1 MKKELEFFDVSALP
15 WEPVPGFA
23 GLEQKILAGDKTSA
37 DVSRLARM
45 AAEAD
50 FDEPLVHD
58 FWEEIWILEGSVH
71 DKRTGLTY
79 TAGMYACHPP
89 GMVHGPFASTEGCLM
104 FEVRYTDPHNRQPR

>member
-15 WEPVPGFA
+15 WEPVPGFT

-79 TAGMYACHPP
+79 TAGMYVIVKNILYFPP
-89 GMVHGPFASTEGCLM
+89 LFLFSFLYLFPPPS
-104 FEVRYTDPHNRQPR
+104 